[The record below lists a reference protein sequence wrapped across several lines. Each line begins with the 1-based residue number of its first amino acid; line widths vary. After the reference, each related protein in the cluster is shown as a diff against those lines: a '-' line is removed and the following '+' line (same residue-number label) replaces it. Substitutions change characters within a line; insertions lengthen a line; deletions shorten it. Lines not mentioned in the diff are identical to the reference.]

1 MSWSQAKE
9 RLMMKAGALRKRL
22 SDLHEEARREAPSE
36 NEYWLAVAEIEE
48 EVGRIVEAVRAT
60 RRWLMLCTDAAL
72 PPINHLG
79 HLLARLGLHGRAA
92 ACAYRTASLEPKG
105 HRWTMFAISVMR
117 SGRREEAIRAIE
129 QAIECEP
136 DFDEAHL
143 NLGLWLMDE
152 DPERAR
158 ACIERALELD
168 PEWAANYSGAASFAL
183 KSGDYG
189 EAMRLA
195 EEGLRLDPA
204 ELGCRRALALA
215 LDFLGRTE
223 QAEREFREAVRQRP
237 TDVVARGDLAA
248 FLANHER
255 MDEAKRELTAM
266 LRAWPDTDLPY
277 SLYLRYL
284 EGKEDLELDID
295 YVRESRQVVEDL
307 LDTTREY
314 GGSP

>member
-1 MSWSQAKE
+1 
-9 RLMMKAGALRKRL
+9 
-22 SDLHEEARREAPSE
+22 
-36 NEYWLAVAEIEE
+36 
-48 EVGRIVEAVRAT
+48 
-60 RRWLMLCTDAAL
+60 
-72 PPINHLG
+72 
-79 HLLARLGLHGRAA
+79 
-92 ACAYRTASLEPKG
+92 
-105 HRWTMFAISVMR
+105 MFAISLMR
-117 SGRREEAIRAIE
+117 SGRREEAIGAIE

-152 DPERAR
+152 DPEQAR
-158 ACIERALELD
+158 TCIERALELD
-168 PEWAANYSGAASFAL
+168 PEWTANYSGAASYAL

-204 ELGCRRALALA
+204 DPGCRRALALA
-215 LDFLGRTE
+215 LDFLGRTD
-223 QAEREFREAVRQRP
+223 QAEREFREAVRLRP
-237 TDVVARGDLAA
+237 SVFVARGDLAA
-248 FLANHER
+248 FLADHER
-255 MDEAKRELTAM
+255 MDEAKQELTAM

-284 EGKEDLELDID
+284 DGQEDLELDTD

-314 GGSP
+314 RGGP